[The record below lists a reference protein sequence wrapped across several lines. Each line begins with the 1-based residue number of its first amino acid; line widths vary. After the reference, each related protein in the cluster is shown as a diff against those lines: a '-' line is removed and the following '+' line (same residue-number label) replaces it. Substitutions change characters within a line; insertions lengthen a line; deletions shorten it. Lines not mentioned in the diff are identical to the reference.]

1 MAESSRSH
9 LTARWKPGLRSPQ
22 HIEDICLDAFE
33 ALSIESIQEA
43 SITLLRGK
51 YSRGA
56 GSKKGVRTRSQKC
69 GERLRD
75 QYVQKFNMHGE

>member
-1 MAESSRSH
+1 MRKHFHTELSAGDTVRMENGRWQKAVAGS

-51 YSRGA
+51 YGRGA
-56 GSKKGVRTRSQKC
+56 GSK
-69 GERLRD
+69 
-75 QYVQKFNMHGE
+75 